1 MSHQWH
7 KLKNIKYSKFF
18 WKSYIS
24 MSKIFLSNHIFP
36 PPFLTKDDRATF
48 ADFSFR
54 VPASSTE
61 EQHAPSKLLF
71 SRKNWKF
78 LLVQGLRR
86 STMERAVAGETKKWD
101 EEANADKAFDI
112 RLMLEAAD
120 QSRAR
125 RGPFSHTRRQ
135 WWFLFEGR
143 TVGSGQI
150 ESCLGQK
157 KRRENERTSES
168 RPQSPFSNK

>member
-1 MSHQWH
+1 M
-7 KLKNIKYSKFF
+7 L
-18 WKSYIS
+18 
-24 MSKIFLSNHIFP
+24 KIFLPTHYPMYFYRLLSNKRRRRG
-36 PPFLTKDDRATF
+36 TS
-48 ADFSFR
+48 ADSSFR

-61 EQHAPSKLLF
+61 EQHAPSKLL
-71 SRKNWKF
+71 SSRGTRKNWKF

-86 STMERAVAGETKKWD
+86 STVKRAVARGTKKRG

-120 QSRAR
+120 RSRAR

-157 KRRENERTSES
+157 KRRENGRTSES
-168 RPQSPFSNK
+168 RPRSPFSNK